1 MSTHDRTALPGA
13 RKTPGV
19 AVGRSLLP
27 SREEWAVRNRVLS
40 ETLAELVNEHTP
52 DVTGRG
58 VEVGCQWGMLL
69 ESLAPQTAKRWWGV
83 DPVVERHLSRSGYE
97 LVNGLADEMPFPDET
112 FDVVLLANVY
122 EHIPPDHRDSSLRE
136 LHRVLVP
143 GGVIV
148 GQLPN
153 PHFPIESHSKLP
165 LMGWLPA
172 RAQNVYWRLSPARR
186 GAGFYSVT
194 VGDLKRRAAAAGLEA
209 TLVRNFTYPADA
221 APDSV
226 RWLVKRLRR
235 PLGVMPW
242 AWQFVLKRT

>member
-1 MSTHDRTALPGA
+1 MTTPDRTSLPGA
-13 RKTPGV
+13 RKTPGL

-40 ETLAELVNEHTP
+40 TTLAELVNEYAP
-52 DVTGRG
+52 DVTGRA

-69 ESLAPQTAKRWWGV
+69 ESLAPQTTKTWWGV

-97 LVNGLADEMPFPDET
+97 LVTGLADEMPFPDAT

-165 LMGWLPA
+165 FMGWLPGG
-172 RAQNVYWRLSPARR
+172 AQQVYWKVSPARK
-186 GAGFYSVT
+186 GSGFHSVT
-194 VGDLKRRAAAAGLEA
+194 VGDLKRRADAHGLDTA
-209 TLVRNFTYPADA
+209 LVRNFTYPAEA
-221 APDSV
+221 APDAV
-226 RWLVKRLRR
+226 RWLVRRMRR
-235 PLGVMPW
+235 PLGLVPW
-242 AWQFVLKRT
+242 AWQFVLRRR